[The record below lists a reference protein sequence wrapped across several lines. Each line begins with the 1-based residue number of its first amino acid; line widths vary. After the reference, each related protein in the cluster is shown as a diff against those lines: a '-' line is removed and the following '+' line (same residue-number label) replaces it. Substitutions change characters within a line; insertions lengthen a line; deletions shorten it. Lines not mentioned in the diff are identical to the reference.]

1 MRVAVNENSE
11 KHTICAVMIY
21 DTFEMTK
28 HRNSTRRFSCA
39 FPLLIC
45 DKARDTIMSKAAC
58 FLSK

>member
-28 HRNSTRRFSCA
+28 HTKKHKAVCPELFSY
-39 FPLLIC
+39 
-45 DKARDTIMSKAAC
+45 
-58 FLSK
+58 